1 LDTRVG
7 ESRSSTEKVNGRHTE
22 RLKRFGK
29 ATESV
34 VEKFMKRMLRAKLQA
49 YILVP
54 DMPLARQGSFPQGRR
69 TEDLNCVG
77 DRAHT
82 QQGLQKLTIDVGRV
96 SSRVCRDEEGRTE
109 FLPIAQPIN

>member
-1 LDTRVG
+1 
-7 ESRSSTEKVNGRHTE
+7 
-22 RLKRFGK
+22 
-29 ATESV
+29 
-34 VEKFMKRMLRAKLQA
+34 MKRTLRAKLQA